1 MTNSLPSRVQ
11 LLKLAIVF
19 QGGLL
24 LAALVW
30 GKWLALPWENHF
42 AWNQQSLL
50 AGLIATVPLTLFL
63 YLSLYVRWEPFL
75 ELKDLLLR
83 RMGPLFAQLSVAD
96 IVLISLLAGVSEEVF
111 FRGAMQFAC
120 SDWGFWPA
128 VVATN
133 LVFGLCHAL
142 SAVYFVMATLA
153 GFYLSLVAG
162 RDEQN
167 LVSAIVAHAAY
178 DFLALLVIVR
188 RARQEVRREVNK
200 APGAVP
206 PSPDAAIP
214 DQTGENSAISRE
226 PEDKLG
232 ELGTPDAPEIPP
244 NMGQH

>member
-11 LLKLAIVF
+11 LLKLAIIF

-30 GKWLALPWENHF
+30 GEWLALSWENHF
-42 AWNQQSLL
+42 TWNQESLL

-83 RMGPLFAQLSVAD
+83 RMGPLFAQLSIVD

-111 FRGAMQFAC
+111 FRGALQFAC
-120 SDWGFWPA
+120 SGWGFWPA
-128 VVATN
+128 VVATS

-162 RDEQN
+162 REEQN
-167 LVSAIVAHAAY
+167 LVPAIVAHAAY

-188 RARQEVRREVNK
+188 RARQEVRREENSE
-200 APGAVP
+200 PRAVP
-206 PSPDAAIP
+206 PSADAAIP
-214 DQTGENSAISRE
+214 DRTGENSAISRE

-232 ELGTPDAPEIPP
+232 ELGIPEIPETPP